1 MKKYQTPELVELGDA
16 VELTLGTRPGDYADQ
31 SGAEFWP
38 TPPSCCGGGGGG
50 GGFEDNEIP

>member
-1 MKKYQTPELVELGDA
+1 MKNYQTPELVELGDA

-38 TPPSCCGGGGGG
+38 SPPSCCGGGGPGPI
-50 GGFEDNEIP
+50 EQK